1 MVMRNSYD
9 IVHEKHICFSFFIF
23 FIYCVYIF
31 TIYLFIYS
39 LCIYSYSFTTYIH
52 LLYLIYIYYIIYI
65 YFFFIHSANPYHWAP
80 EYILRY
86 WAQFR
91 TPEYLS
97 THWYYWESAINKTDL
112 SSESMVL
119 TINLNGSQSVICE
132 SLVSASPGTCEKCK
146 IWNSQPRP
154 AVSEI
159 WEMGLT
165 NLSFNKPLRWFC
177 CKLNLGTTDP
187 AEKTNIKWSYSW

>member
-1 MVMRNSYD
+1 ML
-9 IVHEKHICFSFFIF
+9 FIF
-23 FIYCVYIF
+23 YFFHLLCIYFHYIFIHLFIVYIQ
-31 TIYLFIYS
+31 LFIYY
-39 LCIYSYSFTTYIH
+39 IYSFTISNIY
-52 LLYLIYIYYIIYI
+52 LLYYI
-65 YFFFIHSANPYHWAP
+65 YFFFSFTQQTHTTEHLS
-80 EYILRY
+80 ILRY

-165 NLSFNKPLRWFC
+165 NLSFNKPLR
-177 CKLNLGTTDP
+177 
-187 AEKTNIKWSYSW
+187 

>member
-1 MVMRNSYD
+1 MRNSYD

-23 FIYCVYIF
+23 FVYCVYIF

-39 LCIYSYSFTTYIH
+39 LCIYSYSFTISNIY
-52 LLYLIYIYYIIYI
+52 LLYYIYI
-65 YFFFIHSANPYHWAP
+65 FFSFTQQTHTTEHLS
-80 EYILRY
+80 ILRY

-165 NLSFNKPLRWFC
+165 NLSFNKPLR
-177 CKLNLGTTDP
+177 
-187 AEKTNIKWSYSW
+187 